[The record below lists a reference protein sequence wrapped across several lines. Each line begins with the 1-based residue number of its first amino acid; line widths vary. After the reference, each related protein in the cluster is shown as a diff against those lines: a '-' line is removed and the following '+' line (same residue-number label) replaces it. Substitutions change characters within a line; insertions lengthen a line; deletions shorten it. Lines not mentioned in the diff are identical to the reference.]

1 MVPPGSSLVEIDLI
15 EQPDGTLMRLSSGA
29 GLRGAAIFQLA
40 GPGAQ
45 AGPDVEPARAR
56 EPTVRSLSGRASVP
70 RFS

>member
-45 AGPDVEPARAR
+45 AGPDVEPAKSSRADG
-56 EPTVRSLSGRASVP
+56 S
-70 RFS
+70 